1 MGARRIGLS
10 RLTTFAAASF
20 ATMPTYVAL
29 LRGINV
35 GGSRMIKMADLREV
49 FLAADAADVATYIQS
64 GNVVFT
70 HPGRSE
76 STLTAELEKRIAKAA
91 GFPVPVMLRTAGQLA
106 RVIEDSPFPD
116 ADAEHLHVAFLAARP
131 PANAPAIDGRVF
143 APERYAAVGREL
155 YLYLPGGMGRSKL
168 AAAVLAKPKAIGAAG
183 TARNWRTVLKL
194 NELASA
200 R

>member
-1 MGARRIGLS
+1 MDSNPVRA
-10 RLTTFAAASF
+10 TATFAA
-20 ATMPTYVAL
+20 MPAYVAL

-35 GGSRMIKMADLREV
+35 GGNRMIKMADLRAV
-49 FLAADAADVATYIQS
+49 FVAADADDVATYIQS

-70 HPGRSE
+70 HAARSE
-76 STLTAELEKRIAKAA
+76 PTLAAELEKRIAKAA
-91 GFPVPVMLRTAGQLA
+91 GFPVPVVLRSAAQLA

-116 ADAEHLHVAFLAARP
+116 ADTDHLHVAFLAARP
-131 PANAPAIDGRVF
+131 PSNTPAIDARAF
-143 APERYAAVGREL
+143 APECYAAVGREL
-155 YLYLPGGMGRSKL
+155 YLYLPDGMGRSRL
-168 AAAVLAKPKAIGAAG
+168 AAAVLAKPKAIGAGG

>member
-1 MGARRIGLS
+1 
-10 RLTTFAAASF
+10 
-20 ATMPTYVAL
+20 MPAYVAL

-35 GGSRMIKMADLREV
+35 GGNRMIKMADLREV
-49 FLAADAADVATYIQS
+49 FVAADADDVATYIQS

-70 HPGRSE
+70 HAARSE
-76 STLTAELEKRIAKAA
+76 PTLAAELEKRIAKAA
-91 GFPVPVMLRTAGQLA
+91 GFPVPVVLRTAGQLA

-116 ADAEHLHVAFLAARP
+116 ADADHLHVAFLAARP
-131 PANAPAIDGRVF
+131 PANAPTIDARAF
-143 APERYAAVGREL
+143 APERCAAVGREL
-155 YLYLPGGMGRSKL
+155 YLYLPDGMGRSKL
-168 AAAVLAKPKAIGAAG
+168 AAAVLAKPKAIGAGG

>member
-1 MGARRIGLS
+1 M
-10 RLTTFAAASF
+10 FAA
-20 ATMPTYVAL
+20 MPVYVAL

-35 GGSRMIKMADLREV
+35 GGNRMIKMADLREV
-49 FLAADAADVATYIQS
+49 FIAAGADDVATYIQS

-70 HPGRSE
+70 HAARSE
-76 STLTAELEKRIAKAA
+76 PTLAAQLEKRIAKAA
-91 GFPVPVMLRTAGQLA
+91 GFPVPVVLRTAGQLA

-116 ADAEHLHVAFLAARP
+116 ADHLHIAFLAARP
-131 PANAPAIDGRVF
+131 PANAPTIDARAF
-143 APERYAAVGREL
+143 APERCAAVGREL
-155 YLYLPGGMGRSKL
+155 YLYLPDGMGRSKL
-168 AAAVLAKPKAIGAAG
+168 AAAVLAKPKAIGASG